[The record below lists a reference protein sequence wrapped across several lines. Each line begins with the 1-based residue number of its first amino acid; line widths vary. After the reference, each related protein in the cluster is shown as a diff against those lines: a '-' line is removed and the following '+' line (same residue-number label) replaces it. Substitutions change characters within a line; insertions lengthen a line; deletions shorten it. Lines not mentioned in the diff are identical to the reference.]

1 MVRFLF
7 SALLAIMSLMPT
19 MAKAAYTTAI
29 GAIVEVEGEV
39 MRRTPNG
46 ERSRLE
52 YESPVFLHD
61 TIETAKGGRAMIL
74 FDDETQLVLSENAH
88 LRVDKYVYNPGN
100 NADNAAE
107 YSVLQGAFNYV
118 SGLIAKNPTPD
129 VTVNTA
135 YGSIGIRGTEFWGG
149 DIDGQYGVLV
159 SDGEVRI
166 KNSGGEATVRK
177 GEGSMIFGRR
187 MAPNAATV
195 WKKEKIAKARKTIAF
210 RNQTRAN
217 ARKAAMIER
226 LQERF
231 GGKGK
236 GLNKDAIIEKL
247 QDQKEKLQE
256 LQPQFKPGEKAEIR
270 RERKTRRRF
279 QQNP

>member
-1 MVRFLF
+1 MVRFIF
-7 SALLAIMSLMPT
+7 AAAFMLAVFLPIT
-19 MAKAAYTTAI
+19 AHAYATAI
-29 GAIVEVEGEV
+29 GAIVEVEGDV
-39 MRRTPNG
+39 KRRTPDG
-46 ERSRLE
+46 ALSALE

-61 TIETAKGGRAMIL
+61 TIETTKGGRAMVL
-74 FDDETQLVLSENAH
+74 FDDETQLILSENTH
-88 LRVDKYVYNPGN
+88 LRIDKYVYNPAN
-100 NADNAAE
+100 NTRNAAE

-118 SGLIAKNPTPD
+118 SGLIAKKPDPD
-129 VTVNTA
+129 VTVNTS

-159 SDGEVRI
+159 SEGEVRI

-187 MAPNAATV
+187 MAPNAATA
-195 WKKEKIAKARKTIAF
+195 WKADKIARARKTTTF

-217 ARKAAMIER
+217 SRKTAMITR

-231 GGKGK
+231 GGKDRALK
-236 GLNKDAIIEKL
+236 KDAIIEKL
-247 QDQKEKLQE
+247 QDRKEKLQQ
-256 LQPQFKPGEKAEIR
+256 LQQQFKPGEKAEIR